1 MGYCDETVEMFVDGN
16 LRTRMVCDDMPRDP
30 LRDWDHGV
38 TVIPVSLPRNTRE
51 DYYTANDH
59 TEAAEI
65 FEALLYR
72 MRECGPHG
80 YGPMTIEERR
90 EEIHGG
96 VEDATHGGLIDTLE
110 DVLEVFKRITGL
122 EVAHRTLCGSMQG
135 EWAEVVAFA
144 ADDDANRLDY
154 LHATLAELER
164 HMSGEVYGIVL
175 ERLRTYTAD
184 DGSGD
189 EIHVWGEIES
199 CWGYVGYEYALDEAE
214 HQLRQA
220 RKHDEMLFG

>member
-1 MGYCDETVEMFVDGN
+1 MGYYDETVETFEDGN
-16 LRTRMVCDDMPRDP
+16 LRTRVVYDDMPGDP
-30 LRDWDHGV
+30 LKDWGHGV
-38 TVIPVSLPRNTRE
+38 TVIPVSLPSYTRE
-51 DYYTANDH
+51 DYYTVNDD

-65 FEALLYR
+65 FEALLHR

-80 YGPMTIEERR
+80 YGPMTAEERR

-110 DVLEVFKRITGL
+110 DVLEVFKRVTGL
-122 EVAHRTLCGSMQG
+122 EVVHRTLLGAMQG

-144 ADDDANRLDY
+144 ADDDTNRLDY
-154 LHATLAELER
+154 LHMTLEEVEH
-164 HMSGEVYGIVL
+164 HMRGEVYGIVL

-189 EIHVWGEIES
+189 EIHVWGEVES
-199 CWGYVGYEYALDEAE
+199 CWGYVGYEYALEEAMR
-214 HQLRQA
+214 QLRMESEA
-220 RKHDEMLFG
+220 TLG

>member
-1 MGYCDETVEMFVDGN
+1 MGYYDETVEMFVDGN

-30 LRDWDHGV
+30 LQDWEHGV
-38 TVIPVSLPRNTRE
+38 TVIPVSLPSYTRE

-59 TEAAEI
+59 TEPAEI

-90 EEIHGG
+90 EGIAYG
-96 VEDATHGGLIDTLE
+96 EDYTHGGLIDTLE

-122 EVAHRTLCGSMQG
+122 EVAHRTLHGSMQG

-154 LHATLAELER
+154 LHMTREEGEH
-164 HMSGEVYGIVL
+164 HMRGEVYGIVL

-189 EIHVWGEIES
+189 EVHVWGEVES

-214 HQLRQA
+214 GQLRMA
-220 RKHDEMLFG
+220 RKHDERLFG